1 MLKERVFEKLKEIE
15 ESLDLIGSNLP
26 ESLDEF
32 KKLGLAKDGIYKR
45 LENCIENL
53 IDIFSMI
60 YSDLDLGIPS
70 DDDDILKRLKENK
83 TFGDEIITLVK
94 DMKGLRNLLIHK
106 YGKIDDDIVFEL
118 LTEHLSDF
126 DKVNKEIVNYF
137 KEKSKK

>member
-45 LENCIENL
+45 LEHCIENL

-70 DDDDILKRLKENK
+70 DDDDILKRLNENK